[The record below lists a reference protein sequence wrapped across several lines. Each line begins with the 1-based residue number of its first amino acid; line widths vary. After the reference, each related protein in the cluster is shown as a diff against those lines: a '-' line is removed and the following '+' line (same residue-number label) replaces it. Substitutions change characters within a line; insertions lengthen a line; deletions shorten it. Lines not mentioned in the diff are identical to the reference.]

1 MAWTEKT
8 RQMFQGMYRDYALG
22 TLGDRCFAVRF

>member
-8 RQMFQGMYRDYALG
+8 RAMFAGLYRDYALG
-22 TLGDRCFAVRF
+22 LLTDRCFTESF